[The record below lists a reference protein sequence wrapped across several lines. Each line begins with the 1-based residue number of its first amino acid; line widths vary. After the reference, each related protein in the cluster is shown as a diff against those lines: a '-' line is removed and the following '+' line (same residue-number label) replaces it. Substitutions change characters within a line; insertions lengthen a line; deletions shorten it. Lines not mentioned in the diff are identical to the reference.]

1 MTSELL
7 PQSVSFHL
15 RPDSGVPAYLQLVQQ
30 IRQAVRMGVLDV
42 GEQLPTVKEV
52 VAELAINPNTVQKA
66 YRELEHEG
74 LVEGRQGVG
83 TFVARRPEGPP
94 PGTQARLARGLH
106 KWVRIGPGRGHGRR
120 GDGSAPA
127 RDPARHEGGRGR
139 MMVVETSGLGKR
151 FGQVWALQDCSL
163 RVPRG
168 RVTALL
174 GPNGAGKTTLLRLLV
189 GLAAPS
195 AGSAEVLGRAPDG
208 SEDFLA
214 TIGYLAQDVPLY
226 RRLSADDHISLG
238 GHLNP
243 RWDGAGARERLARL
257 QVPADRP
264 VATLSGGQRAQVA
277 LGLALA
283 KQPGLLLLDE
293 PVAALDPLARRE
305 FLSALSEAVADGG
318 LSVILS
324 SHLVHDLER
333 VCDHVILLSA
343 SRVQLCDDIDSV
355 LATHRMLLGP
365 KRPLSEVEPGLTV
378 ISATQTQRQTRLLV
392 RTDGPVLDPSW
403 DENEVGLEDV
413 ILAYMGSETAGVD
426 TARRHLEVAP

>member
-1 MTSELL
+1 VT
-7 PQSVSFHL
+7 
-15 RPDSGVPAYLQLVQQ
+15 
-30 IRQAVRMGVLDV
+30 
-42 GEQLPTVKEV
+42 
-52 VAELAINPNTVQKA
+52 
-66 YRELEHEG
+66 
-74 LVEGRQGVG
+74 
-83 TFVARRPEGPP
+83 
-94 PGTQARLARGLH
+94 
-106 KWVRIGPGRGHGRR
+106 
-120 GDGSAPA
+120 
-127 RDPARHEGGRGR
+127 
-139 MMVVETSGLGKR
+139 VVETTGLGKR
-151 FGQVWALQDCSL
+151 YGHVWALQDCSL
-163 RVPRG
+163 QVPPG

-208 SEDFLA
+208 SEEFLA
-214 TIGYLAQDVPLY
+214 AIGYLAQDVPLY
-226 RRLSADDHISLG
+226 GRLSADDHIALG
-238 GHLNP
+238 AHLNA
-243 RWDGAGARERLARL
+243 RWDAEGARDRLARL
-257 QVPADRP
+257 HVPADRR

-305 FLSALSEAVADGG
+305 FLSTLSEAVADGG

-343 SRVQLCDDIDSV
+343 SRVQLCADIDSV

-365 KRPLSEVEPGLTV
+365 RRPLAEVEPGLTV

-392 RTDGPVLDPSW
+392 KTNGPVLDPTWEES
-403 DENEVGLEDV
+403 EVGLEEV
-413 ILAYMGSETAGVD
+413 ILAYMGSEGVAVD
-426 TARRHLEVAP
+426 TARVHLEVAP

>member
-1 MTSELL
+1 
-7 PQSVSFHL
+7 
-15 RPDSGVPAYLQLVQQ
+15 
-30 IRQAVRMGVLDV
+30 
-42 GEQLPTVKEV
+42 
-52 VAELAINPNTVQKA
+52 
-66 YRELEHEG
+66 
-74 LVEGRQGVG
+74 
-83 TFVARRPEGPP
+83 
-94 PGTQARLARGLH
+94 
-106 KWVRIGPGRGHGRR
+106 
-120 GDGSAPA
+120 
-127 RDPARHEGGRGR
+127 
-139 MMVVETSGLGKR
+139 MVVETSGLGKR

-163 RVPRG
+163 QVPPG

-195 AGSAEVLGRAPDG
+195 AGSAEVLGRTPDG
-208 SEDFLA
+208 SAEFLA
-214 TIGYLAQDVPLY
+214 AIGYLAQDVPLY
-226 RRLSADDHISLG
+226 RRLTADDHITLG
-238 GHLNP
+238 AHLNT
-243 RWDGAGARERLARL
+243 RWDADGARDRLARL
-257 QVPADRP
+257 HVPADRR

-305 FLSALSEAVADGG
+305 FLSTLSEAVADGG

-365 KRPLSEVEPGLTV
+365 RRPLSEVEPSLTV
-378 ISATQTQRQTRLLV
+378 VSATQTQRQTRLLV
-392 RTDGPVLDPSW
+392 KTNGPVLDPSW
-403 DENEVGLEDV
+403 EENEVGLEDV
-413 ILAYMGSETAGVD
+413 ILAYMGSEGAGVD
-426 TARRHLEVAP
+426 TGRVHLRVAP